1 MQRRQFLATGGLA
14 LAGLASSAILRASAK
29 IVEIGMRSDEDGAK
43 VWFDPIGILIEPGTT
58 IRWVIKENVHTVT
71 AYHPDNDD
79 HSLRI
84 PKAAK
89 PWDSDYLV
97 NPGNSFE
104 IELTVPGVYDYY
116 CAPHEQAGM
125 VGRIIVGEP
134 TGPGALPFDYFKS
147 QNPDWEDV
155 PDEAQRAFPSIEE
168 IMRDGVVR
176 I

>member
-1 MQRRQFLATGGLA
+1 M
-14 LAGLASSAILRASAK
+14 
-29 IVEIGMRSDEDGAK
+29 
-43 VWFDPIGILIEPGTT
+43 IEPGTS
-58 IRWVIKENVHTVT
+58 IRWVIRENIHTAT

-84 PKAAK
+84 PTAAK
-89 PWDSDYLV
+89 PWDSSFLV
-97 NPGNSFE
+97 NPGDHFE
-104 IELTVPGVYDYY
+104 INLTVPGVYDYY

-134 TGPGALPFDYFKS
+134 TGPGALPFDYFKP

-155 PDEAQRAFPSIEE
+155 PEEAQRAFPSIEK